1 MGNISTSVMA
11 TFYSVALILV
21 TTGHLLLGLGNLL
34 KVPPYKPET
43 FIVDGKPGTGESPI
57 EKLLESVF
65 AGWYISSILGVILA
79 YFLSKQSLKFTLICP
94 MLYHV
99 MSTYMA
105 SFHIQDWGVCNEAVG
120 SYKRVA
126 GFHGVMSVLFV
137 YLFTMS

>member
-1 MGNISTSVMA
+1 MA

-57 EKLLESVF
+57 EKLLEAVF

-94 MLYHV
+94 MLYHLV
-99 MSTYMA
+99 SVYGAFQMEE
-105 SFHIQDWGVCNEAVG
+105 WGVCNEAVG
-120 SYKRVA
+120 SYKRVV
-126 GFHGVMSVLFV
+126 GFHGLMSVMFV
-137 YLFTMS
+137 YLFAMS